1 MKEEE
6 KSEEGGGSTFKPW
19 LIGNLHQEAF
29 FPSLTVLCWK
39 QVCLFSVSPSGV
51 KVGGLLVVVEAG
63 VKKKSFPLLWL
74 PQFNTQKQRGEGRE
88 RERKG
93 EKRKK
98 KSNS

>member
-1 MKEEE
+1 MRR
-6 KSEEGGGSTFKPW
+6 GGKYIQTLVDRESASGSF
-19 LIGNLHQEAF
+19 F